1 MKQDKAF
8 YNERMMAMVKA
19 VALDMDGTLLD
30 ENHHVSEEVT
40 ELLKRWQSLG
50 IRVFL
55 ATGRTALE
63 AADVLPEGFTPDGI
77 VGANGMVVM
86 VVKGDETEGGA
97 SGRWQHALK
106 LKEHAVDRD
115 LVKDLLT
122 NVQLAGIYYEIHP
135 AEGKRFALAEDRS
148 MLEAEVIFPEDTTV
162 ALHESKSRQEAVDT
176 KISWVDE
183 LPDVPVVK
191 IYFFSKSKEA
201 VSRWKQLITELGK
214 CYSFTTSSSSEHN
227 VEIMADGVNKATG
240 VEALLDYY
248 HVTPQ
253 NLLAIGDANNDLPML
268 KLAGHPVVMK
278 NGSEDLRRQFEQ
290 KTRYTHNENGVYDY
304 LLGMEM
310 RFK

>member
-1 MKQDKAF
+1 
-8 YNERMMAMVKA
+8 MVKA

-30 ENHHVSEEVT
+30 ENHQVSQEVT
-40 ELLKRWQSLG
+40 ALLNRWQALG
-50 IRVFL
+50 MRVFL

-86 VVKGDETEGGA
+86 VVNGA
-97 SGRWQHALK
+97 KRERKEQVKWQNARK

-115 LVKDLLT
+115 LIKDLLM
-122 NVQLAGIYYEIHP
+122 NVQQAGIYYEIHP
-135 AEGKRFALAEDRS
+135 AKGKRFALAEDRA

-176 KISWVDE
+176 KISWVAE

-201 VSRWKQLITELGK
+201 ISRWKQLITELGK
-214 CYSFTTSSSSEHN
+214 CYSFTTSSSSGHN
-227 VEIMADGVNKATG
+227 VEIMAEGVNKATG
-240 VEALLDYY
+240 IKALLDYY
-248 HVTPQ
+248 HLSPED
-253 NLLAIGDANNDLPML
+253 LLAMGDANNDLPML

-278 NGSEDLRRQFEQ
+278 NGSEELRKQFEHQ
-290 KTRYTHNENGVYDY
+290 TRYTHNENGVYDY
-304 LLGMEM
+304 LLGLEM